1 MWLSRAALCPLY
13 HCEYAHA
20 QCVAPKDVGPAPAP
34 GHDTWPTNLLHPHS
48 AAAPCCRPLPPP
60 RERDRDREANSSG
73 WDGMPAELSRNRLAV
88 CGRFV
93 PDSKGALDQVATAVS
108 IPAVFRLHQSVFVTV
123 SCRCPITNQKPNVHH
138 FSHRRSPRTPSAD
151 TKARRARDH
160 RLTYQ
165 PKPAPQKTMDR
176 TSSSESPARISHML
190 ARVIREI
197 HEVQKYP
204 PQRRPSARGI
214 TCDVAMCI
222 RNNAILAYGIAAV
235 CTHAVLPAFLLCR
248 PHPVQQPRITVTR
261 SHSFT

>member
-73 WDGMPAELSRNRLAV
+73 WDGMAAELSRNTVPV

-138 FSHRRSPRTPSAD
+138 FSHRRSPRTASAD

-165 PKPAPQKTMDR
+165 PKPAP
-176 TSSSESPARISHML
+176 
-190 ARVIREI
+190 
-197 HEVQKYP
+197 HENHGQNIK
-204 PQRRPSARGI
+204 
-214 TCDVAMCI
+214 
-222 RNNAILAYGIAAV
+222 L
-235 CTHAVLPAFLLCR
+235 
-248 PHPVQQPRITVTR
+248 
-261 SHSFT
+261 